1 MQQQKLAIGVLSQ
14 QSGCNIQ
21 TIRHYESIGL
31 LPPLKRTDGNHRL
44 YSDYHIN
51 LLVFIR
57 RGRELGFSIE
67 DIRELFELSKNL
79 DASCE
84 KASAIAKRHL
94 EKIKKDKAS
103 LSALEKELSV
113 IINTCPNE
121 KNATCSIIDALSD
134 KSKKKEVEA

>member
-1 MQQQKLAIGVLSQ
+1 VQHQKLAIGSLSQ

-21 TIRHYESIGL
+21 TIRHYEDIGL
-31 LPPLKRTDGNHRL
+31 LPSPKRTNGNHRL
-44 YSDYHIN
+44 YDTGHIDR
-51 LLVFIR
+51 LIFIR
-57 RGRELGFSIE
+57 RGRELGFSIS
-67 DIRELFELSKNL
+67 DIRELFELSENP

-113 IINTCPNE
+113 IINACPND
-121 KNATCSIIDALSD
+121 KNSTCSIIEALCTETT
-134 KSKKKEVEA
+134 KERS

>member
-1 MQQQKLAIGVLSQ
+1 MQEQKLAIGALSQ

-21 TIRHYESIGL
+21 TIRHYETIGL
-31 LPPLKRTDGNHRL
+31 LPAPKRTNGNHRL
-44 YSDYHIN
+44 YSDYHID

-67 DIRELFELSKNL
+67 DIRELFELSENP

-113 IINTCPNE
+113 IINACPNE
-121 KNATCSIIDALSD
+121 KNATCSIIEALCT
-134 KSKKKEVEA
+134 KTTKERT

>member
-1 MQQQKLAIGVLSQ
+1 MQEQKLAIGALSQ

-21 TIRHYESIGL
+21 TIRHYETIGL
-31 LPPLKRTDGNHRL
+31 LPPPKRTNGNHRL
-44 YSDYHIN
+44 YNDHHTN

-67 DIRELFELSKNL
+67 EIRELFELSENP
-79 DASCE
+79 DSSCE

-103 LSALEKELSV
+103 LRALEKELKT
-113 IINTCPNE
+113 IINICPNE
-121 KNATCSIIDALSD
+121 DISTCRIIQALCTETT
-134 KSKKKEVEA
+134 KERI